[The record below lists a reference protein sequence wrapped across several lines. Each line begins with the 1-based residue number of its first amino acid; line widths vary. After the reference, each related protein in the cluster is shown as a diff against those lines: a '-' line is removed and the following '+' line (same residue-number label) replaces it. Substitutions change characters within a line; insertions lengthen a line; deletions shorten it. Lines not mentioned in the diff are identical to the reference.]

1 MTDMMKG
8 YLYDIGVNAA
18 VICHSHGLFA
28 GRYHGWWILVL
39 IRWLARDLG
48 QNGYNTGRMG

>member
-1 MTDMMKG
+1 MMKG